1 MNWTRKLKYS
11 LFTVLFILLSC
22 GDVENGVDEINQSI
36 LTNGIVKVEMAK
48 QIEDPWYQLPYIFY
62 EEENVST
69 HTYDA
74 FYTYTNGEV
83 RVEWNCSFG

>member
-1 MNWTRKLKYS
+1 MH
-11 LFTVLFILLSC
+11 
-22 GDVENGVDEINQSI
+22 
-36 LTNGIVKVEMAK
+36 
-48 QIEDPWYQLPYIFY
+48 QLPYIFY

-74 FYTYTNGEV
+74 LHTYINGEV